1 MKRAW
6 AFLPLCFAVAACSKH
21 PVHYQNKGVIRGW
34 NPCDY
39 PCVINCPCACGSYFF
54 HFTDGPDTANIVID
68 NPDFFHFPA
77 TVHFP
82 VPIEVNWLNTTRC
95 HVRAIRITA
104 YKMD

>member
-1 MKRAW
+1 
-6 AFLPLCFAVAACSKH
+6 
-21 PVHYQNKGVIRGW
+21 
-34 NPCDY
+34 
-39 PCVINCPCACGSYFF
+39 
-54 HFTDGPDTANIVID
+54 VID